1 MIGKEVLNY
10 TIISLIGQGGMG
22 SVYLAEHKYIKQQ
35 KVAIKVINKDMVND
49 FTREKLKEEAEH
61 LASLNHPNIVHF
73 LDYHIDEE
81 GNIYLIMEYA
91 EGLTLDRYIK
101 EVSGLIV
108 ESRICPLFEPILDA
122 VEYAHHGRKDMC
134 IIHRDIKPA
143 NIVIG
148 EDGQPKILDFG
159 IATIVKRDMVD
170 SDNMVMG
177 TPSYMSP
184 EQVKGEHLD
193 ERSDIYALG
202 VVLHQ
207 MLTGRAPYDTTTLNE
222 HEINERVVNEP
233 LPRLQTFYKYISDK
247 MQKVV
252 DKATA
257 KNREDRYQSCAE
269 FKKALHNVVYPPK
282 VARGVWIAAA
292 LAAVVVL
299 GGALW
304 WWDYNRVKIRY
315 YKDYVE
321 QWGVPQGIGKLSTD
335 DMEHRNST
343 YRFEYQQRKLRRMTL
358 VNGHGKITDHHD
370 SEHMERSSDM
380 QFYYGD
386 EGKLTYVKILDRSG
400 RVLYKKAYNDK
411 LNTVIFQYDDENGTE
426 FVLNANTLGFLKDPF
441 ENNNESHKG
450 RISRYLLTYDD
461 EGYVTKLEYAGVYN
475 VKVGDAEGIFARAFK
490 HDDKGRVIEERYLG
504 YDGQPKAT
512 QGGLGI
518 KRHAFAENDDWI
530 ETAYYAV
537 DGKQSSD
544 ASGVPIV
551 KIEYDKYGNRIKE
564 SYVNAQGE
572 LVLRT
577 DVRASG
583 FTYKYNEW
591 GDRIVQSY
599 FGLDGKPCYGSDGL
613 ARADWKFDNNGYVS
627 EIAYYDVDG
636 NPCMLANGVARFV
649 CRNDEHGNQVEQL
662 FYDLDGELTLSSD
675 GYARMLKKYN
685 SQGILIEE
693 IAYGTDGNPV
703 IRKDGTAGY
712 RATVNEKGMTETL
725 ISLGAD
731 LEPVVCS
738 DGYVSWKQE
747 FDVRGNRTKITFCEA
762 DCTTPM
768 MLPEGYAG
776 WKQTYDENGNVV
788 EQCYFNDKNEP
799 CEDVNGVYRWA
810 GTYNDRGDQLSYR
823 NYGLNGKLVLQDGKA
838 GEDRQFDER
847 GNMLE
852 SKPIGV
858 DGKPSSS
865 YLIARYKYDDHDN
878 IVEEALFQANGKP
891 GLNSE
896 NFHKRLSAYN
906 NRNQIV
912 ERRYYGTDGK
922 LTNYKQDRFSIERCE
937 YDDRGYVVLVAY
949 FGKDEKPI
957 ACQAGWASSKAELDA
972 QGRSVRQFF
981 YDAQGKP
988 TNPSK
993 KIPEEF
999 YKYDQWGNLNYVAA
1013 ADGNGELID
1022 NPQLGWCIRR
1032 QVYDLRGN
1040 VLEEAYFNK
1049 EDRPVVSKEIG
1060 CHKVKAVYSAAGDRT
1075 ELAYFNADGSPSNG
1089 LYGYHRE
1096 VDKYNDKRQLLSMAI
1111 YDTKGRATNSTAG
1124 FHRIDLTY
1132 NTDGVAVTRKFYTA
1146 SGALMGMQR
1155 WNGSDWVNVEQQSSA
1170 SIPSAPASSGSQG
1183 NWKQMVAELN
1193 NELPLDLGDEAKGLI
1208 IQSFKVTGAD
1218 GCQLIFKLPRSKYEI
1233 SASDMSAYSAAVEMF
1248 VDKMKS
1254 EKLPSSVDIEGVL
1267 YDSKGRVLYRVER

>member
-159 IATIVKRDMVD
+159 IATIVKRDMAD

-315 YKDYVE
+315 YKDYAE

-335 DMEHRNST
+335 EMEHRNTT

-358 VNGHGKITDHHD
+358 VNGHGKIADHHD

-386 EGKLTYVKILDRSG
+386 DGKLTYVKILDRSG

-441 ENNNESHKG
+441 ENSSESNKG

-475 VKVGDAEGIFARAFK
+475 VKVGDMEGIFARAFK

-530 ETAYYAV
+530 ETAYYTV
-537 DGKQSSD
+537 DGEQSAD

-551 KIEYDKYGNRIKE
+551 KLEYDKYGNRIKE
-564 SYVNAQGE
+564 SYVNEQGQ
-572 LVLRT
+572 LVMRSDT
-577 DVRASG
+577 KSAG
-583 FTYKYNEW
+583 FAYKYNEQ
-591 GDRIVQSY
+591 GDRIEQTN
-599 FGLDGKPCYGSDGL
+599 FGLDGKTCYGSDGTVGS
-613 ARADWKFDNNGYVS
+613 RCEYDENGYMKKLTNLDADGKPCFSS
-627 EIAYYDVDG
+627 EGYATLV
-636 NPCMLANGVARFV
+636 VK
-649 CRNDEHGNQVEQL
+649 NDEHGNGLDLQFFDTEGKPIMLSAGYSRIVRRYNALGIQIEDIV
-662 FYDLDGELTLSSD
+662 YDVDGKPAL
-675 GYARMLKKYN
+675 
-685 SQGILIEE
+685 
-693 IAYGTDGNPV
+693 
-703 IRKDGTAGY
+703 RKDGTAGY
-712 RATVNEKGMTETL
+712 RLEVNEKGLTEAL
-725 ISLGAD
+725 ICLDAD
-731 LEPVVCS
+731 LKPAMCL
-738 DGYVSWKQE
+738 DGYAAWRQE
-747 FDVRGNRTKITFCEA
+747 FDVRGNRTKLTFCEE
-762 DCTTPM
+762 DGKTPLM
-768 MLPEGYAG
+768 QEGGYAG
-776 WKQTYDENGNVV
+776 WTNAYDESGNMV
-788 EQCYFNDKNEP
+788 EMCYFNDKGEP
-799 CEDVNGVYRWA
+799 CENNAGVYRWTA
-810 GTYNDRGDQLSYR
+810 EYNDRGDQIHTR
-823 NYGLNGKLVLQDGKA
+823 NYDLSGKPVIEDGKA
-838 GEDRQFDER
+838 GEDNIYDER
-847 GNMLE
+847 GNLLE
-852 SKPIGV
+852 NKEIGV
-858 DGKPSSS
+858 DGQLAKGRL
-865 YLIARYKYDDHDN
+865 LIRYKYDERDNRTEASLFDRNNKPAVNSLNYHKWVGAYNSRNQLVENRYYNTAGKLATYSDDRYAIERNEYDKRGN
-878 IVEEALFQANGKP
+878 IV
-891 GLNSE
+891 
-896 NFHKRLSAYN
+896 R
-906 NRNQIV
+906 
-912 ERRYYGTDGK
+912 T
-922 LTNYKQDRFSIERCE
+922 
-937 YDDRGYVVLVAY
+937 AY
-949 FGKDEKPI
+949 FDTNEKPV
-957 ACQAGWASSKAELDA
+957 ACKEGWASTTRE
-972 QGRSVRQFF
+972 
-981 YDAQGKP
+981 YDAQNRVVKQSFFGIDGKP
-988 TNPSK
+988 TDPK
-993 KIPEEF
+993 VMVPEGF
-999 YKYDQWGNLNYVAA
+999 CGYDQWGNMNYVASG
-1013 ADGNGELID
+1013 DGKGNLIN
-1022 NPQLGWCIRR
+1022 NPNSGWCIKRS
-1032 QVYDLRGN
+1032 VFNLRGN
-1040 VLEEAYFNK
+1040 VIEESYFDSK
-1049 EDRPVVSKEIG
+1049 DRPTNSKDVG
-1060 CHKVKAVYSAAGDRT
+1060 CHKLKMAYNSAGDRT
-1075 ELAYFNADGSPSNG
+1075 EMAYFNADGTPSNG

-1096 VDKYNDKRQLLSMAI
+1096 TNEYNNKRQLLRMACF
-1111 YDTKGRATNSTAG
+1111 DSQGRPTNCNAG
-1124 FHRIDLTY
+1124 YQRIDFTY
-1132 NTDGVAVTRKFYTA
+1132 NADGQIMTRKAYTA
-1146 SGALMGMQR
+1146 SGALLIAQR
-1155 WNGSDWVNVEQQSSA
+1155 WNGSDWVNVEQQVST
-1170 SIPSAPASSGSQG
+1170 PVTSAPASSGSQG

-1254 EKLPSSVDIEGVL
+1254 EKLPSSVDIEGIL

>member
-1 MIGKEVLNY
+1 MNY

-426 FVLNANTLGFLKDPF
+426 FVLNANTLGYFSNPFLSYGNDSK
-441 ENNNESHKG
+441 S
-450 RISRYLLTYDD
+450 RISRYLLTYD
-461 EGYVTKLEYAGVYN
+461 ERGYVTKLEYAAVYN
-475 VKVGDAEGIFARAFK
+475 VKLGNQDGIFARAFK
-490 HDDKGRVIEERYLG
+490 HDDKGRVIEECYLG
-504 YDGQPKAT
+504 YDGKPKGIK
-512 QGGLGI
+512 GGLGI
-518 KRHAFAENDDWI
+518 KRHTFAENDDWI
-530 ETAYYAV
+530 ETCYLTV
-537 DGKQSSD
+537 DGQQSSD
-544 ASGVPIV
+544 AGGVPIV

-572 LVLRT
+572 FVLRS
-577 DVRASG
+577 DMKASG
-583 FTYKYNEW
+583 CNYQYNEH
-591 GDRIVQSY
+591 GDRVLQSY
-599 FGLDGKPCYGSDGL
+599 FGLDGKPCYGSEGV
-613 ARADWKFDNNGYVS
+613 ATAKWTFDDNGYVS

-636 NPCMLANGVARFV
+636 NPCLTSDGSARFV
-649 CRNDEHGNQVEQL
+649 CRNDEHGNQLEQQ
-662 FYDLDGELTLSSD
+662 YYGLDGKLTLNTN
-675 GYARMLKKYN
+675 GYARMVYKYN
-685 SQGILIEE
+685 DKGLPVEE
-693 IAYGTDGNPV
+693 IAYDADGQPV
-703 IRKDGTAGY
+703 IQKNGAAGTRYELNERGLIVSRMNLGVDLKPAANTEGY
-712 RATVNEKGMTETL
+712 
-725 ISLGAD
+725 IS
-731 LEPVVCS
+731 
-738 DGYVSWKQE
+738 YRQE
-747 FDVRGNRTKITFCEA
+747 FDVRGNLTKIVFCGA
-762 DCTTPM
+762 DGMTPDM
-768 MLPEGYAG
+768 QEEGYAG
-776 WKQTYDENGNVV
+776 WNQVYDENGNQI
-788 EQCYFNDKNEP
+788 EQTYFDEKGEP
-799 CEDVNGVYRWA
+799 CEDKRGEYRWA
-810 GTYNDRGDQLSYR
+810 AEYDE
-823 NYGLNGKLVLQDGKA
+823 YGNRIRTRRYDLAGKLVLVDGIA
-838 GEDRQFDER
+838 GEDRRYDER
-847 GNMLE
+847 GNVLE
-852 SKPIGV
+852 AKPIGLDGGQAKNRLTTRYKYDERDNLIEYAFYDANNKPDVNVDNIHKSVSVYNNRNQEIEVRYYNVQGRLTIHKGHKYAIQRNEFDDRGNLVHQAYLGTDEKPIRCGQGWASSDMEYDGLNRVVRQLFYDV
-858 DGKPSSS
+858 DGKPS
-865 YLIARYKYDDHDN
+865 
-878 IVEEALFQANGKP
+878 
-891 GLNSE
+891 
-896 NFHKRLSAYN
+896 
-906 NRNQIV
+906 
-912 ERRYYGTDGK
+912 
-922 LTNYKQDRFSIERCE
+922 
-937 YDDRGYVVLVAY
+937 
-949 FGKDEKPI
+949 
-957 ACQAGWASSKAELDA
+957 
-972 QGRSVRQFF
+972 
-981 YDAQGKP
+981 
-988 TNPSK
+988 NPSVMV
-993 KIPEEF
+993 PEGICS
-999 YKYDQWGNLNYVAA
+999 YDKWGNINYVAS
-1013 ADGNGELID
+1013 ADGHGKLIN
-1022 NPQLGWCIRR
+1022 NPNTGWCIKR

-1040 VLEEAYFNK
+1040 VIEESYFDSK
-1049 EDRPVVSKEIG
+1049 DKPVNSKEVG
-1060 CHKVKAVYSAAGDRT
+1060 CHQVKYAYTSAGDRT
-1075 ELAYFNADGSPSNG
+1075 ELAYFNIDGSPSNG

-1096 VDKYNDKRQLLSMAI
+1096 VDKYNDKRQLLTMAI
-1111 YDTKGRATNSTAG
+1111 YDAKGRATNGTVG

-1146 SGALMGMQR
+1146 AGALMGMQR